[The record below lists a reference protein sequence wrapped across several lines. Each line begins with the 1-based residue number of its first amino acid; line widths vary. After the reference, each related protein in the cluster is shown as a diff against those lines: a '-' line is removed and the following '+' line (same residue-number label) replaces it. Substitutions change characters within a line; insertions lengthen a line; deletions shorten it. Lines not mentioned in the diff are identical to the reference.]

1 MKHLLLTTIA
11 AVVLVGCGTTKETL
25 YINSDPTGANVKLSS
40 GQIGVTPCNFKVP
53 VNKPLVIILEKEGYR
68 TVEVPVNGEV
78 SDKAVTGKIVGFTAG
93 AAISFATMGYAREP
107 NLWAAPFSG
116 SSKKLKPN
124 PVNVKLSPAN
134 TIIIKNG
141 VK

>member
-11 AVVLVGCGTTKETL
+11 AVLLVGCGTTKETL
-25 YINSDPTGANVKLSS
+25 YINSDPTGASVKLSS
-40 GQIGVTPCNFKVP
+40 GQTGVTPCNFKVP
-53 VNKPLVIILEKEGYR
+53 VNKPLVVILEKQGYR

-93 AAISFATMGYAREP
+93 AAISFATMGYAGNE
-107 NLWAAPFSG
+107 LMAAPFSG

-124 PVNVKLSPAN
+124 PVNVKLSPPN
-134 TIIIKNG
+134 TVIIKNG